1 MAVGSP
7 SGAMRKL
14 WNQTAGRRGGTGD
27 VLDAPERRWKMGHFR
42 GYEFHLEKKIG
53 KDLGL
58 AQQRNVTADDL

>member
-42 GYEFHLEKKIG
+42 GYEFHLKKKIG

-58 AQQRNVTADDL
+58 AQQRNVTADYL

>member
-14 WNQTAGRRGGTGD
+14 WNQTAGRHWGCAGCPRT
-27 VLDAPERRWKMGHFR
+27 A
-42 GYEFHLEKKIG
+42 LENGAFSGIRISPKKKIG

-58 AQQRNVTADDL
+58 AQQRNVTADYL